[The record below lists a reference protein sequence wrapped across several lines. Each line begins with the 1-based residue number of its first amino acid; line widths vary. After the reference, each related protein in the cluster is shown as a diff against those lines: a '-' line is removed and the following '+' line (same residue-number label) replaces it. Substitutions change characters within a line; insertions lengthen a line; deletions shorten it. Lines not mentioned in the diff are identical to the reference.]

1 MAKSK
6 RKTIV
11 TIAMMC
17 ILPVACVVAVAT
29 YQSGFAPAPG
39 VKTYTQLK
47 TQGVPLTHA
56 VRVTNPANHFIVF
69 GETAWWTLP
78 SGPPAYLFNESGKLI
93 DSTCDVGDSTTFQY
107 EYNVYSGLD
116 VDIQTIDNQFSSTAK
131 DQQ

>member
-1 MAKSK
+1 MAKAK

-11 TIAMMC
+11 TIALMC
-17 ILPVACVVAVAT
+17 ILPVAYIAAAGT
-29 YQSGFAPAPG
+29 YLSRFTPAPG

-47 TQGVPLTHA
+47 AQGVPLTRA
-56 VRVTNPANHFIVF
+56 VRVTNPANHVIVF
-69 GETAWWTLP
+69 GETALWTLP
-78 SGPPAYLFNESGKLI
+78 SGPPAYLFNESGELV

-116 VDIQTIDNQFSSTAK
+116 VDLQTIDKQFSVTAK